1 MIKESKDMK
10 EGEYFSQSAH
20 PGFDALAVT
29 LLRGFVQNSD
39 KIPEAQRSA
48 VLWALLHDPATKD
61 SRAVFM
67 ILGGRGV
74 DKWVGTFESQI
85 PTPP

>member
-1 MIKESKDMK
+1 MIKETKDMK

-20 PGFDALAVT
+20 PGFDALAVM
-29 LLRGFVQNSD
+29 LLKRVVQESD
-39 KIPEAQRSA
+39 KISGAQRSA

-67 ILGGRGV
+67 ILGVRG
-74 DKWVGTFESQI
+74 
-85 PTPP
+85 